1 MNFNASGGRHPSK
14 LGAKRMGKQ
23 NNDGMTPNSGFQQS
37 YNPYGSVPPLNNDSV
52 YQNSNF
58 GAYPT
63 AQPQDPFS
71 GNVQYGPLQ
80 QQQHLQQPMQQPLQ
94 QPLQQPMQPQE
105 GPGFT
110 LPNQYLS
117 DPLVSAAAM
126 TYGHFVGSGK
136 KYVDKEIEKY
146 VPVSRLKYY
155 FAVDTSYVYK
165 KLGLIFFPFTH
176 RDWSVKYSSNEPVQP
191 RYEVN
196 APDLYIPT
204 MAYLTYVLVAGL
216 ALGTQDRFTPE
227 VLGIQASSALAWTI
241 FEVLIHLVSIYVSAI
256 STSLTTIDILAFS
269 GYKFVGVI
277 FAVLSSL
284 VFFRVGYYLTLI
296 YFSVSLSFFLIRTL
310 KVKILPVNVA
320 PNDPYSMQQHQQN
333 QYHTGEKRRLYLLL
347 FISGVQPFLMWWLS
361 YHLVPTAS

>member
-1 MNFNASGGRHPSK
+1 M
-14 LGAKRMGKQ
+14 
-23 NNDGMTPNSGFQQS
+23 
-37 YNPYGSVPPLNNDSV
+37 
-52 YQNSNF
+52 F
-58 GAYPT
+58 GL
-63 AQPQDPFS
+63 DPFS

-176 RDWSVKYSSNEPVQP
+176 RVCRKAPYLYS
-191 RYEVN
+191 
-196 APDLYIPT
+196 LYVI
-204 MAYLTYVLVAGL
+204 
-216 ALGTQDRFTPE
+216 
-227 VLGIQASSALAWTI
+227 
-241 FEVLIHLVSIYVSAI
+241 
-256 STSLTTIDILAFS
+256 TS
-269 GYKFVGVI
+269 
-277 FAVLSSL
+277 
-284 VFFRVGYYLTLI
+284 
-296 YFSVSLSFFLIRTL
+296 
-310 KVKILPVNVA
+310 
-320 PNDPYSMQQHQQN
+320 
-333 QYHTGEKRRLYLLL
+333 
-347 FISGVQPFLMWWLS
+347 
-361 YHLVPTAS
+361 